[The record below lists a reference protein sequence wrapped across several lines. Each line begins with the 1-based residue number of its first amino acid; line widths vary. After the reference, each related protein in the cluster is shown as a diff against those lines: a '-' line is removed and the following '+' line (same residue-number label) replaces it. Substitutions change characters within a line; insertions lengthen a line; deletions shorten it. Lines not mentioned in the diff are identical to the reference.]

1 MLSENLLT
9 SKDITII
16 SEFTKDVENNSFE
29 EGLIALEE
37 KVFLDKSIDYNKYE
51 MFANSLK

>member
-29 EGLIALEE
+29 EGLIALEK

>member
-9 SKDITII
+9 SKDTTII